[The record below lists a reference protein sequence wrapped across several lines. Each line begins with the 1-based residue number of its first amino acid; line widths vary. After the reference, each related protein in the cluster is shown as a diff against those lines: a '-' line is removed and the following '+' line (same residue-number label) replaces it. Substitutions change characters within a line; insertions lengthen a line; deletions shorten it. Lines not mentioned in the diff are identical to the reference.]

1 VWDRHLRE
9 LLYLKQ
15 EEKQGHGSGL
25 TTTHGFTDA
34 HIHPHLEGCTSWF
47 SEQHGPEVG
56 GLGRRL
62 RWGQV
67 SVVAG
72 KQEVLGF
79 SALAKRFLRLM
90 SKGGDTRQNSAM
102 GLRGGFAI

>member
-1 VWDRHLRE
+1 MWDRHLRE
-9 LLYLKQ
+9 LLYLRQ
-15 EEKQGHGSGL
+15 EEKQGRGSGL
-25 TTTHGFTDA
+25 ATTHGLPDA
-34 HIHPHLEGCTSWF
+34 HLEGCTSWF

-56 GLGRRL
+56 GLGMRL
-62 RWGQV
+62 RWGQA

-102 GLRGGFAI
+102 GLRGRFAI